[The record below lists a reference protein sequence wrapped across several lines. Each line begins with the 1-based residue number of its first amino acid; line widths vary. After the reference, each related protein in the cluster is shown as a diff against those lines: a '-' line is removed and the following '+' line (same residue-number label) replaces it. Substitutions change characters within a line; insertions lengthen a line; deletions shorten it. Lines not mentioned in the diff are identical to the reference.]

1 MQWYRKIL
9 IPTDGSKYAQN
20 AVTRGLYIAKRLNA
34 DVTFLTVIDVK
45 ATVSLQQGLGVP
57 DEYAYQQKA
66 AEAAVEAAEA
76 VAREMGVRVTSIV
89 KRGSPAYDI
98 IEESKKHDLIVM
110 ASRGRTGVARLFV
123 GSVAE
128 KVVRFAACPVLVV
141 KTPE

>member
-66 AEAAVEAAEA
+66 AEA
-76 VAREMGVRVTSIV
+76 VAKEMGVRATSIV

>member
-66 AEAAVEAAEA
+66 AEAAVEAGGGGRGGGSQGDGREGDLYSEKGLTSLRYHRGVEEA
-76 VAREMGVRVTSIV
+76 
-89 KRGSPAYDI
+89 
-98 IEESKKHDLIVM
+98 
-110 ASRGRTGVARLFV
+110 
-123 GSVAE
+123 
-128 KVVRFAACPVLVV
+128 
-141 KTPE
+141 